1 MVETWLRSCW
11 CGTALCNYF
20 MSGEFMNFSSSGLAV
35 GIALLAMS
43 TTAQAITIQNGSFEL
58 GTFSAGSNNTPKLTP
73 GSSALTGWTIL
84 SDDIAWLGAG
94 NPFNITASH
103 GDRAI
108 DLTGF
113 SDTDP
118 LAGVSQQL
126 DTVVGNTYKLS
137 FDLGS
142 SQEYGTPTEVE
153 VSAGSTS
160 NTFSTVNLTGND
172 VWESFSMTFT
182 ATSTATELVIMG
194 LTGNRYIGLDNVG
207 ILEAPGNNTTPV
219 PVPASALLLGTAL
232 LGLRRFK
239 AKSKA

>member
-1 MVETWLRSCW
+1 
-11 CGTALCNYF
+11 
-20 MSGEFMNFSSSGLAV
+20 MNFSSSGLAV

-58 GTFSAGSNNTPKLTP
+58 GTFSGGSNDTAQLLP

-84 SDDIAWLGAG
+84 SDDIAWVGSA
-94 NPFNITASH
+94 NPFNISASV
-103 GDRAI
+103 GDRFL

-113 SDTDP
+113 SDTQP
-118 LAGVSQQL
+118 LAGVSQEL
-126 DTVVGNTYKLS
+126 ATTVGSTYKLS

-142 SQEYGTPTEVE
+142 SLEYNTPTQVE

-160 NTFSTVNLTGND
+160 GIFTTVNQTGND
-172 VWESFSMTFT
+172 VWETFSMTFT
-182 ATSTATELVIMG
+182 ATSSATELVIMG
-194 LTGNRYIGLDNVG
+194 LSGFRYAGLDNVG